1 MNYILKIFK
10 YVSLAILMIICDI
23 IWILLFMKPRY
34 ESQISNIQN
43 QSLKV
48 NYLYAFFAYILM
60 LIGLF
65 VYCIPN
71 IDKKNKIKTSLI
83 YGFLFGLI
91 LYGVYDF
98 TAAAVIRNWDMKTA
112 IYDMIWGA
120 LLFGGLCLLSSY
132 M

>member
-1 MNYILKIFK
+1 
-10 YVSLAILMIICDI
+10 
-23 IWILLFMKPRY
+23 MKPRY